1 MVGDLFANERVLA
14 FDLETTG
21 ISTRTDKIVQYA
33 LIGSD
38 ACGAEI
44 SVEGL
49 VNPGC
54 LIPPRASEI
63 HGIYNRDVMDAAQF
77 VSHAQ
82 KMYDLM
88 DGAII
93 VGHNVRRFDMPFLT
107 TEFSRVGMLAP
118 KPKAI
123 IDTLEIVRKL
133 KLPRPHNLGSLCN
146 RHGVDLANAHTAGAD
161 AAATLLLLWRV
172 MKDNPQPFRQPILEI
187 ERWATGQNIS
197 SDGSAL
203 GRGYDDLPPVDSA
216 GRLRRDNEN
225 IILAFGRHRGKT
237 IKQLINS
244 DLQYYNWLISSASGI
259 NDEAIIELKAHVQ

>member
-33 LIGSD
+33 LIGSNT
-38 ACGAEI
+38 CGNEI
-44 SVEGL
+44 SFEGL

-63 HGIYNRDVMDAAQF
+63 HGIYNRDVIDAAQF
-77 VSHAQ
+77 KSHAQ
-82 KMYDLM
+82 KIYDLM

-93 VGHNVRRFDMPFLT
+93 VGHNVRRFDIPFLA

-133 KLPRPHNLGSLCN
+133 KLPRPHNLGALCH
-146 RHGVDLANAHTAGAD
+146 RHGVDLTNAHTAGAD

-172 MKDNPQPFRQPILEI
+172 MSEHPQPFRQPIVEI
-187 ERWATGQNIS
+187 ERWATGKSMS
-197 SDGSAL
+197 SDASEL
-203 GRGYDDLPPVDSA
+203 GRGYNDLAPLDSA
-216 GRLRRDNEN
+216 GRIRIDGEN
-225 IILAFGRHRGKT
+225 IILAFGRHRGKSVQEVV
-237 IKQLINS
+237 KN
-244 DLQYYNWLISSASGI
+244 DVQYYNWLISPASGI
-259 NDEAIIELKAHVQ
+259 EEDAISKIKDYLI